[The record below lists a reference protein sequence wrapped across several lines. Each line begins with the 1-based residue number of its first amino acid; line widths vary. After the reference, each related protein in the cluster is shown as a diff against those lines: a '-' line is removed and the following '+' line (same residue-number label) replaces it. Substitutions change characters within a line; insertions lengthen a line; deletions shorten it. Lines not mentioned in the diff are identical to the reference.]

1 MPVCQGAYHFLPDT
15 HHVSLLSLALFDAGA
30 KNREQIYS
38 AFENIYPV
46 TLKFRKAAE
55 PVEGGT
61 AN

>member
-1 MPVCQGAYHFLPDT
+1 M
-15 HHVSLLSLALFDAGA
+15 LSLALFDAGA